1 MNRRSV
7 LGMALLLSLGWP
19 AAAKKREWKNGT
31 LVSVEVTETAN
42 ETGILVWHHYICTVT
57 DGELNYVAQ
66 YEKPLK
72 AIVKDSVKFVVD
84 AGKLIISDTDGK
96 ERSAHLWKRERVEKR

>member
-72 AIVKDSVKFVVD
+72 TIVKDSVKFVVD

-96 ERSAHLWKRERVEKR
+96 ERSARLWKRERVEKR